1 MFTYRNRLG
10 EVVHQLEV
18 KASRDYRNAHPGS
31 KRRDV
36 LAIALIA
43 GNVQGRSSEVRC
55 NHTAGNHLAA
65 SDPQGCRARQNDRP
79 QHFSEFS
86 S

>member
-43 GNVQGRSSEVRC
+43 GNVQGRSSQASC
-55 NHTAGNHLAA
+55 SDAAGSHLT
-65 SDPQGCRARQNDRP
+65 G
-79 QHFSEFS
+79 SES
-86 S
+86 